1 MEPQNLVV
9 IVDDQHNKKMLG
21 CYGHPTVRTPNLDK
35 LAKRGVRFSNA
46 YTPSPICVSARASA
60 ATGRYVHEI
69 GCWDNASAY
78 DGKVASWGHRLQQ
91 AGNECVSIGKLH
103 FRSEDDP
110 TGFDKQIIPMHITG
124 GVGDLMGAIRPE
136 LPVRY
141 QSKKYVD
148 SVKVGT
154 SDYIDYDLNIV
165 SEAETWL
172 SEKAQENNSK
182 PWTVFISLIAP
193 HFPLTVPQKYF
204 DLYPLDTIEMPKPAD
219 LEYQRNH
226 PWWNGFINCNI
237 FDQYFRDDL
246 HRKMAIACYLGLC
259 TFTDQ
264 NVGNILETLDKTGL
278 SDKTRVIFFSD
289 HGDNMGA
296 RGIWGKSTMHEESAG
311 IPLIMAGP
319 DIPQNKV
326 VSTPVSLVDLF
337 PTVIENAG
345 LVTLDGDAD
354 LPGTSLI
361 SIATSNDQKDRV
373 VFSEYHGAASI
384 SGVFMIRKG
393 PFKYIHYVSFAPEL
407 FNLETDPEEMNNL
420 SGIPKYSEIVEQ
432 FKTILEG
439 IVDPEKIDVQAK
451 KDQAVLVHKYGG
463 AKKIIESGGI
473 SGTPVPNK
481 N

>member
-1 MEPQNLVV
+1 MEPKNLVV

-21 CYGHPTVRTPNLDK
+21 CYGHPIAKTPNLDK
-35 LAKRGVRFSNA
+35 LAERGIRFSNA
-46 YTPSPICVSARASA
+46 YTPSPICVSARAAA
-60 ATGRYVHEI
+60 ATGRYIHEI

-110 TGFDKQIIPMHITG
+110 TGFDKQIIPMHIAN
-124 GVGDLMGAIRPE
+124 GVGDLMGAIRPD

-141 QSKKYVD
+141 QSKKYVE

-154 SDYIDYDLNIV
+154 SAYIDYDLNIV

-172 SEKAQENNSK
+172 AEKAQENDST

-204 DLYPLDTIEMPKPAD
+204 DLYPLEAIELPKPAD

-259 TFTDQ
+259 TFTDE
-264 NVGNILETLDKTGL
+264 NVGSILETLDKTGL

-296 RGIWGKSTMHEESAG
+296 RGIWGKSTMHEESVG

-337 PTVIENAG
+337 PTVLENAG
-345 LVTLDGDAD
+345 LETLEIDAD

-361 SIATSNDQKDRV
+361 SIAKSSDQKDRV
-373 VFSEYHGAASI
+373 VFSEYHGAASV
-384 SGVFMIRKG
+384 SGAFMIRKG
-393 PFKYIHYVSFAPEL
+393 PFKYIHYVSYPPEL
-407 FNLETDPEEMNNL
+407 YNLEADPEEMKNL
-420 SGIPKYSEIVEQ
+420 SQKPEYSEIIDQ
-432 FKTILEG
+432 LETVLKG
-439 IVDPEKIDVQAK
+439 IVDPEQVDALAK
-451 KDQAVLVHKYGG
+451 YDQAALVKKFGG
-463 AKKIIESGGI
+463 AKKIIESGGL